1 MQNALKIMGK
11 HFRGVNHLKV
21 VILERENVVLMVT
34 VDVIQK
40 QNYNP
45 PPSGFFY
52 GVFMPIPT
60 QSQIG
65 GEQQTAQAIADSVST
80 QMRVAMP
87 GIIQSFDPD
96 TVTCTVEV
104 ALRGIVG
111 DGSTELKPLVDV
123 PVIFPRGGG
132 CTLTFP
138 VKEGDECLLIFAD
151 RCIDFWWQSGGV
163 QETVD
168 PRQHDLSDAFAIVG
182 PQSQAQKISGISLS
196 AAQLRTD
203 DGAAFVEV
211 AAGHNI
217 TIKTPGQLTAT
228 AEGGTTITSPT
239 ITLNGNVT
247 INGNLSQGMGE
258 GGGSATMLGPVTVT
272 NDVKAGGKSLMT
284 HTHGGVQ
291 TGGGN
296 TGAPN

>member
-1 MQNALKIMGK
+1 MAVSNQTRSGDLSAVLSTE
-11 HFRGVNHLKV
+11 RGAVK
-21 VILERENVVLMVT
+21 
-34 VDVIQK
+34 D
-40 QNYNP
+40 
-45 PPSGFFY
+45 
-52 GVFMPIPT
+52 
-60 QSQIG
+60 QI
-65 GEQQTAQAIADSVST
+65 
-80 QMRVAMP
+80 RVAMP
-87 GIIQSFDPD
+87 GIIHSFNPE
-96 TVTCTVEV
+96 TVTAVV
-104 ALRGIVG
+104 QPALRSVQQNN
-111 DGSTELKPLVDV
+111 DGSTNTSDYPLLVDV

-182 PQSQAQKISGISLS
+182 PQSQAQKISGISTS

-217 TIKTPGQLTAT
+217 TVKTPGQLTAT

-258 GGGSATMLGPVTVT
+258 SGGTATMLGPVTVT
-272 NDVKAGGKSLMT
+272 NDVKASGVSVAT
-284 HTHGGVQ
+284 HKHGGVQ
-291 TGGGN
+291 TGGGT
-296 TGAPN
+296 TGGPQ

>member
-1 MQNALKIMGK
+1 MPVSLSAQLGSKEQADVKLAGSVMSAL
-11 HFRGVNHLKV
+11 R
-21 VILERENVVLMVT
+21 
-34 VDVIQK
+34 
-40 QNYNP
+40 
-45 PPSGFFY
+45 
-52 GVFMPIPT
+52 
-60 QSQIG
+60 
-65 GEQQTAQAIADSVST
+65 VS
-80 QMRVAMP
+80 MP
-87 GIIQSFDPD
+87 GIVQSFDPD
-96 TVTCTVEV
+96 TVTVVVQPAIKGYEPDSN
-104 ALRGIVG
+104 GINQ
-111 DGSTELKPLVDV
+111 STTLPLLVDV
-123 PVIFPRGGG
+123 PVVFPRGGG

-138 VKEGDECLLIFAD
+138 VKAGDECLVVFAD
-151 RCIDFWWQSGGV
+151 RCIDFWWQNGGV
-163 QETVD
+163 QEPVD
-168 PRQHDLSDAFAIVG
+168 DRMHDLSDAFCIVG
-182 PQSQAQKISGISLS
+182 PQSQAQKISGISTS

-217 TIKTPGQLTAT
+217 TVKTPGALTAT
-228 AEGGTTITSPT
+228 AEGGTTIISPT

-258 GGGSATMLGPVTVT
+258 SGGTATMLGPVTVT